1 MQIQRNVVLTAT
13 EFNDIFQ
20 AISLV
25 IKQLQLNVSEIL
37 SLHHRSIF
45 TLLIVTS
52 VALYKPKR
60 LNDSWR

>member
-25 IKQLQLNVSEIL
+25 IKQLKLNVSEIL
-37 SLHHRSIF
+37 SLSIIGVY
-45 TLLIVTS
+45 L
-52 VALYKPKR
+52 PC
-60 LNDSWR
+60 W